1 MKTPSCSY
9 VPMDKCFEVFKATMV
24 KAFQSS
30 FPPFPNLVK
39 IKVDLDKLNNTDLL
53 PLSSVNMLGC

>member
-1 MKTPSCSY
+1 
-9 VPMDKCFEVFKATMV
+9 MDKCFEVFKATMV

-39 IKVDLDKLNNTDLL
+39 IKVDLDKLNNNDLFL
-53 PLSSVNMLGC
+53 HAMAIYSILIAVD